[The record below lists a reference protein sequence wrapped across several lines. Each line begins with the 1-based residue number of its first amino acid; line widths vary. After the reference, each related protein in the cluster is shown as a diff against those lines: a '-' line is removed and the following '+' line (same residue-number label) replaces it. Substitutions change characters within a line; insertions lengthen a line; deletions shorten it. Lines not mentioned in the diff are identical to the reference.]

1 MNNRFLALC
10 AVFLLAACAPKRI
23 PGTELEDTDD
33 TRAILAVMEKYRA
46 ALEARDAKAI
56 QALVSPK
63 FRDDGGTPD
72 DPSDDLTADNL
83 GPHLQALFQKLQNPK
98 VDFNV
103 RRVEF
108 REGDVALAIY
118 YWNASWRMPGLNA
131 RPQSDSELEQMVFQ
145 KINGEWKIVSGI

>member
-1 MNNRFLALC
+1 MHNRFLALC

-23 PGTELEDTDD
+23 PGTELQDTDD
-33 TRAILAVMEKYRA
+33 TRAILSVMERYRA

-63 FRDDGGTPD
+63 FRDDGGTED
-72 DPSDDLTADNL
+72 AEDDLTAANI
-83 GPHLQALFQKLQNPK
+83 GPHMVSLFSKVQNPK
-98 VDFNV
+98 VEINV

-108 REGDVALAIY
+108 SENEELASAIY

-131 RPQSDSELEQMVFQ
+131 RPQQDSELEQMVFE
-145 KINGEWKIVSGI
+145 KVDGTWKILSGI

>member
-1 MNNRFLALC
+1 MHNRFLALC
-10 AVFLLAACAPKRI
+10 AVFFLAACAPKRI
-23 PGTELEDTDD
+23 PGTELEDTGE
-33 TRAILAVMEKYRA
+33 TRAILSVMEKYRA

-72 DPSDDLTADNL
+72 DPSDDLTAVNL
-83 GPHLQALFQKLQNPK
+83 ESHLRSLFQKLQNPK
-98 VDFNV
+98 VDFNI

-108 REGDVALAIY
+108 REDDVALAIY

-145 KINGEWKIVSGI
+145 KVGGDWKILSGI

>member
-1 MNNRFLALC
+1 MHNRFLALC
-10 AVFLLAACAPKRI
+10 AVFFLAACAPKRI
-23 PGTELEDTDD
+23 PGTELEDTGE
-33 TRAILAVMEKYRA
+33 TRAILSVMEKYRA

-56 QALVSPK
+56 QAMVSPK
-63 FRDDGGTPD
+63 FRDDAGTPD
-72 DPSDDLTADNL
+72 DPADDLTADNL
-83 GPHLQALFQKLQNPK
+83 QAHLQALFQKLQNPK

-108 REGDVALAIY
+108 REDDVALAIY

-145 KINGEWKIVSGI
+145 KVDGEWKILSGI

>member
-1 MNNRFLALC
+1 MHNRFLALC

-33 TRAILAVMEKYRA
+33 TRAILSVMERYRA

-63 FRDDGGTPD
+63 FRDDGGTED
-72 DPSDDLTADNL
+72 TVDDLTADNL

-98 VDFNV
+98 VDFNI
-103 RRVEF
+103 RRVEV
-108 REGDVALAIY
+108 REEDDIALAIY

-131 RPQSDSELEQMVFQ
+131 RPQQDSELEQMVFQ
-145 KINGEWKIVSGI
+145 KVDGEWKILSGI

>member
-1 MNNRFLALC
+1 MHNRFLALC

-23 PGTELEDTDD
+23 PGTELEDTGD

-56 QALVSPK
+56 QAMVSPK

-72 DPSDDLTADNL
+72 DPSDDLTAANL
-83 GPHLQALFQKLQNPK
+83 GPHLQALFQKVQNPK

-108 REGDVALAIY
+108 REEDVALAI
-118 YWNASWRMPGLNA
+118 
-131 RPQSDSELEQMVFQ
+131 
-145 KINGEWKIVSGI
+145 